1 MGSGWYQKRRSCI
14 SRDVTAITRE
24 SAGITPEL
32 ALWEEP
38 PALDQKPPPGADRRR
53 ATGSR
58 SSSATRIASRT
69 DLGFRSMPVTRE
81 VEVDLRGGAMAAA
94 RAGRATLVVAF
105 WDSDFGVG
113 VRSGRDV
120 TDEGLLGVAA
130 GGGVVRGAA
139 DGGGGGGLPAARA

>member
-94 RAGRATLVVAF
+94 RAGRATLVAAPF
-105 WDSDFGVG
+105 GASDFGVG
-113 VRSGRDV
+113 VRSGRGV

-139 DGGGGGGLPAARA
+139 DGGGLPAARA